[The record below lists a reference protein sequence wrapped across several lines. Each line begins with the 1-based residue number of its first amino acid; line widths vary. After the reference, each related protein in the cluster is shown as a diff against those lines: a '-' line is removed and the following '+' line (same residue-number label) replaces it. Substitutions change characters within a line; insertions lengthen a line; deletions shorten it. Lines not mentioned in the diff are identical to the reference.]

1 MSVVPVGL
9 AGLAAV
15 VATRVPGS
23 PGGVRALAAS
33 WRRSGDT
40 VGEGASLMSSAGSSA
55 PSWQGVSAQAFSA
68 AVSSLSGELSGRA
81 GELGRGAGVMDAYA
95 GVLER
100 AHGMA
105 AELRAQAARL
115 LVTSIASPAAA
126 PACQVVATVITT
138 TFNTLLSTVD
148 LAAATAAAS
157 LGTAASAGPGG
168 GKNGGAAAAA
178 DSREKD
184 KKRLQH
190 LVRQMMMAPFGLAPF
205 SEEDIARLR
214 EQADG
219 KGDWDPDANQRGIGD
234 CYLLATL
241 QGYSRTE
248 DGQQK
253 LRDHVRWDE
262 GKGCFVVTLYDNGKP
277 VDVDVDDY
285 YSGGTKDHQGR
296 PTLMSIYERAY
307 GQHFG
312 FQDLADGG
320 RAVDTI
326 PQITH
331 SKSYSVDT
339 WGSEPGW
346 FGLTFPKED
355 HKYDQSEWNNIKSA
369 VDSGQVVVAST
380 RGGSFGNGDTVN
392 AATDTNGDGKI
403 DTKNPGV
410 NGEAPDQETECRL
423 VGGDYDHDSK
433 TEKSSHAYTVVDI
446 DDEYVT
452 LRNPWGG
459 NDTPNDGRKDGG
471 LIRITRED
479 YEKHFA
485 RTDIGQVP

>member
-1 MSVVPVGL
+1 MG
-9 AGLAAV
+9 
-15 VATRVPGS
+15 R
-23 PGGVRALAAS
+23 
-33 WRRSGDT
+33 
-40 VGEGASLMSSAGSSA
+40 GEGL
-55 PSWQGVSAQAFSA
+55 
-68 AVSSLSGELSGRA
+68 
-81 GELGRGAGVMDAYA
+81 
-95 GVLER
+95 
-100 AHGMA
+100 
-105 AELRAQAARL
+105 LRRL
-115 LVTSIASPAAA
+115 
-126 PACQVVATVITT
+126 
-138 TFNTLLSTVD
+138 
-148 LAAATAAAS
+148 
-157 LGTAASAGPGG
+157 
-168 GKNGGAAAAA
+168 
-178 DSREKD
+178 
-184 KKRLQH
+184 
-190 LVRQMMMAPFGLAPF
+190 
-205 SEEDIARLR
+205 
-214 EQADG
+214 
-219 KGDWDPDANQRGIGD
+219 
-234 CYLLATL
+234 
-241 QGYSRTE
+241 
-248 DGQQK
+248 
-253 LRDHVRWDE
+253 
-262 GKGCFVVTLYDNGKP
+262 TLYDNGKP

>member
-1 MSVVPVGL
+1 
-9 AGLAAV
+9 
-15 VATRVPGS
+15 
-23 PGGVRALAAS
+23 
-33 WRRSGDT
+33 
-40 VGEGASLMSSAGSSA
+40 MSSAGSSA

-68 AVSSLSGELSGRA
+68 ATSLLSGELSGRA

-115 LVTSIASPAAA
+115 LVTSIASPATA
-126 PACQVVATVITT
+126 PACQVAATVITT
-138 TFNTLLSTVD
+138 TFNTLLSTID
-148 LAAATAAAS
+148 LAAASAAAS

-178 DSREKD
+178 DSREKK
-184 KKRLQH
+184 KKRLLH
-190 LVRQMMMAPFGLAPF
+190 LARQMMMAPFGHAPL

-214 EQADG
+214 DQADG
-219 KGDWDPDANQRGIGD
+219 KGDWDPEANQRGIGD

-248 DGQQK
+248 EGQQK
-253 LRDHVRWDE
+253 LRDQVRWDE
-262 GKGCFVVTLYDNGKP
+262 KKNCFVVTLYDNDKP

-285 YSGGTKDHQGR
+285 YSDGTKDSQGR
-296 PTLMSIYERAY
+296 PTLMR
-307 GQHFG
+307 
-312 FQDLADGG
+312 
-320 RAVDTI
+320 
-326 PQITH
+326 
-331 SKSYSVDT
+331 
-339 WGSEPGW
+339 GSEPGW
-346 FGLTFPKED
+346 FGWTFPKED
-355 HKYDQSEWNNIKSA
+355 HKYDQSEWSNIKSA

-380 RGGSFGNGDTVN
+380 KGGNFGNGDTVN

-403 DTKNPGV
+403 DTKNPGS

-423 VGGDYDHDSK
+423 VGGDYDHDSE

-459 NDTPNDGRKDGG
+459 NETPNDDWKDGG

-485 RTDIGQVP
+485 RTDIGQVS

>member
-1 MSVVPVGL
+1 MSAVPAGL
-9 AGLAAV
+9 PGLAAV
-15 VATRVPGS
+15 IATRVPGS
-23 PGGVRALAAS
+23 PGGVRSLAAS

-40 VGEGASLMSSAGSSA
+40 IGEGASLMSSAASSA
-55 PSWQGVSAQAFSA
+55 PSWQGASAQAFSA
-68 AVSSLSGELSGRA
+68 AASSLSGELSGRA
-81 GELGRGAGVMDAYA
+81 GDLGRGAGVMDAYA

-105 AELRAQAARL
+105 AELQAQAARL
-115 LVTSIASPAAA
+115 LVTSIASPATA
-126 PACQVVATVITT
+126 PACQVAATVITT
-138 TFNTLLSTVD
+138 TFNTLLSTID
-148 LAAATAAAS
+148 LAATTTATSLATTAS
-157 LGTAASAGPGG
+157 TSPRS
-168 GKNGGAAAAA
+168 GKNSEPPA
-178 DSREKD
+178 DKGSTPQLSEAD
-184 KKRLQH
+184 KR
-190 LVRQMMMAPFGLAPF
+190 
-205 SEEDIARLR
+205 RLR

-219 KGDWDPDANQRGIGD
+219 KGDWDPDANQTLIGD

-248 DGQQK
+248 EGQQK
-253 LRDHVRWDE
+253 LRDQVRWDD
-262 GKGCFVVTLYDNGKP
+262 GKGCFVVTLYDNGRP

-285 YSGGTKDHQGR
+285 YSGGTKDKQGR

-312 FQDLADGG
+312 FEDLADGG
-320 RAVDTI
+320 RAVNTI

-355 HKYDQSEWNNIKSA
+355 HKYDQSEWSNIKSA

-380 RGGSFGNGDTVN
+380 RGGNFGNGGTVN

-403 DTKNPGV
+403 DTKNPGG

-423 VGGDYDHDSK
+423 VGGDYDHDSE

-459 NDTPNDGRKDGG
+459 NETPNDDWKDGG

>member
-1 MSVVPVGL
+1 MSAVPVGL

-15 VATRVPGS
+15 IGTRVPGS
-23 PGGVRALAAS
+23 PGGVRSLAAS
-33 WRRSGDT
+33 WRRSGDRI
-40 VGEGASLMSSAGSSA
+40 GEGASLMSSAASSA
-55 PSWQGVSAQAFSA
+55 PSWQGVSAQAFGA
-68 AVSSLSGELSGRA
+68 AASSLSGELSGRA
-81 GELGRGAGVMDAYA
+81 GDLGRGAGVMDAYA

-105 AELRAQAARL
+105 AELQAQAARL
-115 LVTSIASPAAA
+115 LVTSIASPATA
-126 PACQVVATVITT
+126 PACQVAATVVTT
-138 TFNTLLSTVD
+138 TFNTLLSTID

-157 LGTAASAGPGG
+157 LGTTASANSRNGNGEPSK
-168 GKNGGAAAAA
+168 GKG
-178 DSREKD
+178 DTPS
-184 KKRLQH
+184 
-190 LVRQMMMAPFGLAPF
+190 F
-205 SEEDIARLR
+205 SEEDKKRLR

-219 KGDWDPDANQRGIGD
+219 KGDWDPDANQGIFGD

-248 DGQQK
+248 EGQQK
-253 LRDHVRWDE
+253 LRDQVRWDE
-262 GKGCFVVTLYDNGKP
+262 GKGCFVVTLDDNGRP

-285 YSGGTKDHQGR
+285 YSDGTKDSQGR

-307 GQHFG
+307 GKHFG

-346 FGLTFPKED
+346 FGWTFPKED
-355 HKYDQSEWNNIKSA
+355 HKYDQSEWRNIKSA

-380 RGGSFGNGDTVN
+380 RGGNFGNGDTVN

-403 DTKNPGV
+403 DTKNPGG

-423 VGGDYDHDSK
+423 VGGDYDHDSE

-459 NDTPNDGRKDGG
+459 NETPNDDWKDGG

>member
-1 MSVVPVGL
+1 MSAVPVGL
-9 AGLAAV
+9 PGLAAV
-15 VATRVPGS
+15 IATRAPGS

-40 VGEGASLMSSAGSSA
+40 IGEGASLMSSAASSA
-55 PSWQGVSAQAFSA
+55 PSWQGASAQAFSA
-68 AVSSLSGELSGRA
+68 AASSLSGELSGRA
-81 GELGRGAGVMDAYA
+81 GDLGRGAGVMDAYA

-105 AELRAQAARL
+105 AELQAQAARL
-115 LVTSIASPAAA
+115 LVTSIASPATA
-126 PACQVVATVITT
+126 PACQVAATVITT
-138 TFNTLLSTVD
+138 TFNTLLSTID
-148 LAAATAAAS
+148 LAATTTAAS
-157 LGTAASAGPGG
+157 LATTASTGPRS
-168 GKNGGAAAAA
+168 GKNGEPPA
-178 DSREKD
+178 DKGSTPQLSEAD
-184 KKRLQH
+184 KR
-190 LVRQMMMAPFGLAPF
+190 
-205 SEEDIARLR
+205 RLR
-214 EQADG
+214 DQADG

-248 DGQQK
+248 EGQQK
-253 LRDHVRWDE
+253 LRDQVRWDD
-262 GKGCFVVTLYDNGKP
+262 GKGCFVVTLYDNGRP

-285 YSGGTKDHQGR
+285 YSGGTKDKQGR

-312 FQDLADGG
+312 FEDLADGG

-355 HKYDQSEWNNIKSA
+355 HKYDQSEWSNIKSA

-380 RGGSFGNGDTVN
+380 RGGNFGNGGTVN

-403 DTKNPGV
+403 DTKNPGG

-423 VGGDYDHDSK
+423 VGGDYDHDSE

-459 NDTPNDGRKDGG
+459 NETPNDDWKDGG

-479 YEKHFA
+479 
-485 RTDIGQVP
+485 

>member
-1 MSVVPVGL
+1 
-9 AGLAAV
+9 
-15 VATRVPGS
+15 
-23 PGGVRALAAS
+23 
-33 WRRSGDT
+33 
-40 VGEGASLMSSAGSSA
+40 MSSAASSA

-68 AVSSLSGELSGRA
+68 AASLLSGELSGRA

-105 AELRAQAARL
+105 AELQAQAARL
-115 LVTSIASPAAA
+115 LVTSIASPATA
-126 PACQVVATVITT
+126 PACQVAATVVTT
-138 TFNTLLSTVD
+138 TFNTLLSTID

-157 LGTAASAGPGG
+157 LGTTASANSRNGNGEPSK
-168 GKNGGAAAAA
+168 GKG
-178 DSREKD
+178 DTPS
-184 KKRLQH
+184 
-190 LVRQMMMAPFGLAPF
+190 F
-205 SEEDIARLR
+205 SEEDKKRLR

-219 KGDWDPDANQRGIGD
+219 KGDWDPDANQGIFGD

-248 DGQQK
+248 EGQQK
-253 LRDHVRWDE
+253 LRDQVRWDE
-262 GKGCFVVTLYDNGKP
+262 GKGCFVVTLDDNGRP

-285 YSGGTKDHQGR
+285 YSEGTKDNRGR

-307 GQHFG
+307 GKHFG

-346 FGLTFPKED
+346 FGWTFPKED
-355 HKYDQSEWNNIKSA
+355 HKYDQSEWRNIKSA

-380 RGGSFGNGDTVN
+380 RGGNFGNGDTVN

-403 DTKNPGV
+403 DTKNPGG

-423 VGGDYDHDSK
+423 VGGDYDHDSE

-459 NDTPNDGRKDGG
+459 NETPNDDWKDGG